1 MPLPSG
7 RYRLRRLTPCA
18 WPDAADPPA
27 RSCAAVLALAARPT
41 FPRVGTASGLPQ
53 SMHSPISHHRAASA
67 CMRGVRLGVAR
78 NQPGCTGTDLRGKDA
93 WQTRM
98 SGPPIVCHTGIRHG
112 RDRGRIIKPADR
124 PLMRFLSL
132 SALSGRG
139 ALDRRC
145 QLRTGAASALA
156 MGVADRNVCPTWP
169 RPCGF
174 PLLGTREQ
182 FSPARG
188 DRESSRDT
196 CQP

>member
-1 MPLPSG
+1 MPLPPV
-7 RYRLRRLTPCA
+7 RCRLERLTPCA

-27 RSCAAVLALAARPT
+27 RSCAALLALAARPT
-41 FPRVGTASGLPQ
+41 FPQVGTASGLPQ

-67 CMRGVRLGVAR
+67 YNKRAPRRRLQPARLHRGG
-78 NQPGCTGTDLRGKDA
+78 LRGKQA
-93 WQTRM
+93 WQTGMVCPTDSLPHRHSAWPG
-98 SGPPIVCHTGIRHG
+98 SGAKYQTRRSASHEV
-112 RDRGRIIKPADR
+112 
-124 PLMRFLSL
+124 LSL
-132 SALSGRG
+132 SALAGRG

-145 QLRTGAASALA
+145 QLRTGAASAFGPSD
-156 MGVADRNVCPTWP
+156 MADNDVCPTGP

-174 PLLGTREQ
+174 SLLSIREQ